1 MFPPVWANFRRT
13 EAGFPE
19 PPAGLARGVVVY
31 QNMIGNREAQ
41 AFDAGPNADHRAV
54 YLYSLVNLKPW
65 FDGLR

>member
-1 MFPPVWANFRRT
+1 MRT
-13 EAGFPE
+13 PLRTFHSERDEAIPI
-19 PPAGLARGVVVY
+19 AAARVAVVY
-31 QNMIGNREAQ
+31 QNMIGNQQAE